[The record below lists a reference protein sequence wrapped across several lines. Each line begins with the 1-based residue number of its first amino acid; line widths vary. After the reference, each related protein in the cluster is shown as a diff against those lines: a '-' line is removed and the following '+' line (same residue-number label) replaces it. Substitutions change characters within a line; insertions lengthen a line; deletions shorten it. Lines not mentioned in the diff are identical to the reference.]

1 MKRNKGMKKR
11 ISALLLSLVML
22 LALTVPVYAAEQQSP
37 SIEEESASI
46 EPRTS
51 VSYNGTGTLSAKY
64 TVGNKTYTYT
74 LKIKITGTVNDYNNY
89 FTYLAPAMETSFSSG
104 GAAVSHRIS
113 IISNEI
119 EKNKGNQHIR
129 VTLTKEGQTITHQW
143 TVVATVGNSTLTCT
157 PLWN

>member
-1 MKRNKGMKKR
+1 MKKR

-37 SIEEESASI
+37 SI
-46 EPRTS
+46 
-51 VSYNGTGTLSAKY
+51 
-64 TVGNKTYTYT
+64 
-74 LKIKITGTVNDYNNY
+74 
-89 FTYLAPAMETSFSSG
+89 METSFSSG

-113 IISNEI
+113 IISNEM

>member
-1 MKRNKGMKKR
+1 MKKR

-74 LKIKITGTVNDYNNY
+74 LKITGTVNDYNNY

-113 IISNEI
+113 IISNEM